1 MNTHTHTCN
10 TRTLQVHWGL
20 ETESLDREPKRNIRV
35 SKTSASRVPKL
46 LLWEAVLRYDHLIG
60 NKKITELR
68 FLEIQHRRTL
78 HLGNIHVPGG
88 RSRANVQS
96 IHEMLQA
103 CMGHTLRRS
112 DYEVNVLS
120 NYLTDVLIE
129 FTASRNARKAS
140 TRMIE
145 IFGEHE
151 DSSERSSS
159 ARLTGRTRW
168 IRFKSFRCWL
178 QWWGTDSY
186 WATEQMNSR
195 EDAREKFSV
204 GDKEPTSSLTNGD
217 AWDDDEEEEKK
228 KREKISRTKKEEE
241 EEDTKELNVWDAL
254 LSSSDDDDDD
264 DEQESWE
271 NQVHDDEISMKN
283 DESEKDEKSLFQCQE
298 CTYINPIGTV
308 RCEMCEAI
316 LLTESAAGDWST
328 A

>member
-1 MNTHTHTCN
+1 MTT
-10 TRTLQVHWGL
+10 QVHWGL

-195 EDAREKFSV
+195 EDAREKFLA
-204 GDKEPTSSLTNGD
+204 GDQEPTSSLTNGD

-228 KREKISRTKKEEE
+228 KREKISRTKKEED

-254 LSSSDDDDDD
+254 LSSSDDDDGDD
-264 DEQESWE
+264 GNKDEKESWE
-271 NQVHDDEISMKN
+271 SRVHDEEASMKNDEEASMKN
-283 DESEKDEKSLFQCQE
+283 DESKKDEKSSLYQCKE
-298 CTYINPIGTV
+298 CTYINPIGSV

-316 LLTESAAGDWST
+316 LSKDDWST